1 MPDRDTDMIGQL
13 AALVVAVLAR
23 DHAAAEARAGEI
35 GSRLGTRE
43 DAEPGAVH
51 AALRAALRF
60 DPVALAEIAEMTGES
75 TANLNY
81 LLSAPGSPRPVRLA
95 RMKVWRRSEVVVW
108 WGSIGREVTWT
119 DTPGQADR

>member
-1 MPDRDTDMIGQL
+1 VADRDTDLIGRL
-13 AALVVAVLAR
+13 AALVVAAYTR
-23 DHAAAEARAGEI
+23 DSERAGMVA
-35 GSRLGTRE
+35 GDVCARLGLAWDETE
-43 DAEPGAVH
+43 AGEVH

-60 DPVALAEIAEMTGES
+60 DPVALAEIAGMTGES

-108 WGSIGREVTWT
+108 WASIGRKVTWT
-119 DTPGQADR
+119 DG

>member
-1 MPDRDTDMIGQL
+1 VTDRDTDLIGRI
-13 AALVVAVLAR
+13 AALV
-23 DHAAAEARAGEI
+23 AAALACDQVSPGLYAGDVCARLGLGGDADAGE
-35 GSRLGTRE
+35 
-43 DAEPGAVH
+43 VH

-95 RMKVWRRSEVVVW
+95 RMKVWRRSEVAVW
-108 WGSIGREVTWT
+108 WASIGREVAWT
-119 DTPGQADR
+119 DG